1 MNSVLIIGC
10 GHMGSA
16 LLNLWS
22 KNKFYKFTV
31 VDPLKYKIIKGK
43 FKNNKIQSI
52 ASVKQIKNTYFFDV
66 VVLAVKPQVIERVLK
81 EYKFLPFKKTWFLGN
96 LI

>member
-43 FKNNKIQSI
+43 FKHKKIQQLYI
-52 ASVKQIKNTYFFDV
+52 VGFF
-66 VVLAVKPQVIERVLK
+66 L
-81 EYKFLPFKKTWFLGN
+81 
-96 LI
+96 